1 MDAAQDFI
9 YVYYF
14 TLRSPYTNI
23 IFCNNSTIIQI
34 KATLE
39 ENNSQIIAH
48 IHIPFLNG
56 IKLRVFFKENIEKR
70 HLCHHDQNYYYL
82 LLQIKYPCD

>member
-1 MDAAQDFI
+1 MDVAQDFI

-14 TLRSPYTNI
+14 TLRSPYTYI

-39 ENNSQIIAH
+39 ENNSQTIAH
-48 IHIPFLNG
+48 TPFLNG

-70 HLCHHDQNYYYL
+70 DLCRHDKNYYYL
-82 LLQIKYPCD
+82 LLQIKYSCD